1 MVPLRTEIFSCNR
14 LSVGEGIVTFAA
26 KPSGRGKRECHMSD
40 RTKQQEEFEALFR
53 KNYAR
58 LYRYALD
65 FLEDEEAAKDVVS
78 ELFGDLWKQ
87 YDAWRPDSPE
97 AYLNRALRN
106 RCLNYLK
113 HRAVERNALQGYIN
127 EKMSLIDNDVAVHE
141 ERMKQVE
148 RIMDTLPVRTR
159 FILEQCYI
167 EKKKYSEMA
176 EALDTSVGMIHKHI
190 SKALAIFRKALG
202 ENSLKGGTES

>member
-1 MVPLRTEIFSCNR
+1 MSNK
-14 LSVGEGIVTFAA
+14 A
-26 KPSGRGKRECHMSD
+26 K
-40 RTKQQEEFEALFR
+40 QEVEFEALFR
-53 KNYAR
+53 GNYAR
-58 LYRYALD
+58 LYHYALD

-78 ELFGDLWKQ
+78 EFFADLWKQ
-87 YDAWRPDSPE
+87 YDDWRPESPE

-113 HRAVERNALQGYIN
+113 HLAVERNALQGFIN
-127 EKMSLIDNDVAVHE
+127 EKIALIDSDAAVHE

-148 RIMDTLPVRTR
+148 RIMDTLPTRTR

-176 EALDTSVGMIHKHI
+176 ELLDTSVGMIHKHI
-190 SKALAIFRKALG
+190 SKALAIFRKTLG
-202 ENSLKGGTES
+202 ENSLKGGTE

>member
-1 MVPLRTEIFSCNR
+1 M
-14 LSVGEGIVTFAA
+14 
-26 KPSGRGKRECHMSD
+26 
-40 RTKQQEEFEALFR
+40 
-53 KNYAR
+53 
-58 LYRYALD
+58 
-65 FLEDEEAAKDVVS
+65 
-78 ELFGDLWKQ
+78 WKQ